1 MIAIDPRLQTY
12 DWEHI
17 FEGGQHYTRPAHVR
31 TRMVG
36 DKTYPR
42 SDVAEIIAI
51 EDGENDGDAWV
62 GVFRMA
68 DGVFMAVRACCDYTG
83 WGCQEGGSSDVADTL
98 DDIVTL
104 GLTQEERTRL
114 AAQLTEVSRIA
125 EEGT

>member
-12 DWEHI
+12 DWQHI
-17 FEGGQHYTRPAHVR
+17 FEGGEGYTSPTHVR
-31 TRMVG
+31 IRLG
-36 DKTYPR
+36 INKTYSR
-42 SDVAEIIAI
+42 ADVAKVIAI
-51 EDGENDGDAWV
+51 EDGENDEDAWV
-62 GVFRMA
+62 GVFQMS
-68 DGVFMAVRACCDYTG
+68 DGLFMAVRACCDYTG